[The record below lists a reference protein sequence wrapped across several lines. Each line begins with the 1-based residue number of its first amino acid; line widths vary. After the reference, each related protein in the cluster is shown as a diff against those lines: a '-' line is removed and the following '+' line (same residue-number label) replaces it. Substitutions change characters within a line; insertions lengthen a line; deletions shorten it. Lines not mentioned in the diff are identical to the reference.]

1 MISVS
6 GTSCI
11 RAGENKYRG
20 LNDRYRGVMHRTK
33 LEAKTNYGFKS
44 DGDDDVDDDGDG
56 DGDGDSDGDGDADGD
71 DDVVMLKMIPMTMK
85 MIALKS

>member
-1 MISVS
+1 MILVS
-6 GTSCI
+6 STSSAI
-11 RAGENKYRG
+11 AVENRYRG

-56 DGDGDSDGDGDADGD
+56 DGDGDSDGGS
-71 DDVVMLKMIPMTMK
+71 VKR
-85 MIALKS
+85 